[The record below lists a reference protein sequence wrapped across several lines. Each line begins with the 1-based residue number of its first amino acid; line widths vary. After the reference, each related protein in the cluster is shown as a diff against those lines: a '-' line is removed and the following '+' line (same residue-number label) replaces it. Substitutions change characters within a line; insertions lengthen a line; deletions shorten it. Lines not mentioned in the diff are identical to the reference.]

1 MKMEEAIAQWEEE
14 FARKSPSPADV
25 ICSCY
30 DRGDRHTFY
39 PHSSPRSI
47 CQMGNDGGSIPTRRE
62 LVKEGARDLSTT
74 QVKEIQT
81 EQHEHY
87 WSTCALSH
95 EPLCEPVVS
104 DALGTLYNKA
114 AVLDHLLA
122 EGHKEK
128 ATSREELEQKK
139 EAFKDRL
146 RSLKD
151 VVEVRFHTDAE
162 SGKWTCPVTNKTLGP
177 GTKAIYLVPCGHAFA
192 ESLIATVPGDTCLNC
207 NELYTKENVI
217 LILPIAQADKD
228 RLSERL
234 EKLRVGGLTHSLK
247 KALKEGK
254 GGKKRK
260 QAGPL
265 QESETHTVAPAAVE
279 EKGAERGIKNKDTAA
294 LTEKVLKEQEDR
306 NKRRKIAG
314 NENVESLFTKGEG
327 MEVKKVDFMTRG
339 FSVPQKR

>member
-1 MKMEEAIAQWEEE
+1 
-14 FARKSPSPADV
+14 
-25 ICSCY
+25 
-30 DRGDRHTFY
+30 
-39 PHSSPRSI
+39 
-47 CQMGNDGGSIPTRRE
+47 MGNDGGSIPTRRE
-62 LVKEGARDLSTT
+62 LVKEGAKDLSTT

-81 EQHEHY
+81 ERQEHY

-95 EPLCEPVVS
+95 EPLCEPIVS

-122 EGHKEK
+122 EGQKEK
-128 ATSREELEQKK
+128 AARKEELEQNK

-192 ESLIATVPGDTCLNC
+192 ESLIATVPGDLCLQC
-207 NELYTKENVI
+207 NEPFTNENI
-217 LILPIAQADKD
+217 IPILPTAQMDKD
-228 RLSERL
+228 RLSQRLERL
-234 EKLRVGGLTHSLK
+234 RASGLTHSLK
-247 KALKEGK
+247 KAPKEGK
-254 GGKKRK
+254 EAKKRK

-265 QESETHTVAPAAVE
+265 QESETTKEIKVPVATVEDVRAVMRT
-279 EKGAERGIKNKDTAA
+279 GGIKNKDTAA
-294 LTEKVLKEQEDR
+294 LTEKVLKEQENR
-306 NKRRKIAG
+306 NKRRKMAG

-327 MEVKKVDFMTRG
+327 MDVKRVDFMTRG